1 MDGDQGGLSGRFAAR
16 ALIPGGFWLLVF
28 FLAPFTLV
36 VMVSFGTPAE
46 LGGALYGWYPENYSR
61 VFDPLFI
68 PVLARS
74 VGYALVTVALC
85 LLLGYPVAYYIARF
99 GGRRKQILIALVV
112 LPFFVNYLI
121 RTYAWVALLSDEGV
135 INGLLGESIRFLNTP
150 WAVILGL
157 VYGYL
162 AFMILPVYAALDR
175 MDPALI
181 EAGKDL
187 YGSELQDVHARHLAD
202 DLPGRAGRLRARVPA
217 RGRRLRGRPAAG
229 RAGHLHGRQPD
240 PAAVLR
246 RRGLAL
252 RRRADRGDDAV
263 PAHLHGLLPA
273 LGGARGTDMRAL
285 RLYTA
290 AFYAFMFMPL
300 VVVVLFSFNS
310 VRSLQNFD
318 GFSLQW
324 YRAFLEN
331 ESLRGSLIASLE
343 IALATM
349 LVATVLGTL
358 LAFGLVRARTRF
370 SASAN
375 ILMLIPLVTPEIV
388 AGVSA
393 FLLFT
398 QIGLR
403 LSLLTIV
410 IAHITFSIS
419 YVTVVV
425 RARLASLN
433 PEVEQA
439 ALDLGATRIQT
450 LRLVVMPALWP
461 AILAAGLLVFA
472 LSFDDF
478 VLSYFT
484 TGESPQPLPVRIWS
498 AIRFGVTPTINAIGT
513 LMLVISLA
521 AVALGLFFQR
531 ERKTA

>member
-1 MDGDQGGLSGRFAAR
+1 
-16 ALIPGGFWLLVF
+16 
-28 FLAPFTLV
+28 
-36 VMVSFGTPAE
+36 
-46 LGGALYGWYPENYSR
+46 
-61 VFDPLFI
+61 
-68 PVLARS
+68 
-74 VGYALVTVALC
+74 
-85 LLLGYPVAYYIARF
+85 
-99 GGRRKQILIALVV
+99 
-112 LPFFVNYLI
+112 
-121 RTYAWVALLSDEGV
+121 
-135 INGLLGESIRFLNTP
+135 
-150 WAVILGL
+150 
-157 VYGYL
+157 
-162 AFMILPVYAALDR
+162 
-175 MDPALI
+175 
-181 EAGKDL
+181 
-187 YGSELQDVHARHLAD
+187 
-202 DLPGRAGRLRARVPA
+202 
-217 RGRRLRGRPAAG
+217 
-229 RAGHLHGRQPD
+229 
-240 PAAVLR
+240 
-246 RRGLAL
+246 
-252 RRRADRGDDAV
+252 
-263 PAHLHGLLPA
+263 
-273 LGGARGTDMRAL
+273 MRAL

-290 AFYAFMFMPL
+290 AFYAFMFLPL

-310 VRSLQNFD
+310 IRSLQNFE

-324 YRAFLEN
+324 YQAFWDS
-331 ESLRGSLIASLE
+331 ESLRGSLVASLQ
-343 IALATM
+343 IAVATM

-450 LRLVVMPALWP
+450 LRLVVLPALWP

-521 AVALGLFFQR
+521 AVALALFFQR

>member
-1 MDGDQGGLSGRFAAR
+1 M
-16 ALIPGGFWLLVF
+16 
-28 FLAPFTLV
+28 
-36 VMVSFGTPAE
+36 
-46 LGGALYGWYPENYSR
+46 
-61 VFDPLFI
+61 
-68 PVLARS
+68 
-74 VGYALVTVALC
+74 
-85 LLLGYPVAYYIARF
+85 
-99 GGRRKQILIALVV
+99 K
-112 LPFFVNYLI
+112 
-121 RTYAWVALLSDEGV
+121 
-135 INGLLGESIRFLNTP
+135 
-150 WAVILGL
+150 
-157 VYGYL
+157 
-162 AFMILPVYAALDR
+162 
-175 MDPALI
+175 
-181 EAGKDL
+181 
-187 YGSELQDVHARHLAD
+187 
-202 DLPGRAGRLRARVPA
+202 
-217 RGRRLRGRPAAG
+217 
-229 RAGHLHGRQPD
+229 
-240 PAAVLR
+240 
-246 RRGLAL
+246 
-252 RRRADRGDDAV
+252 
-263 PAHLHGLLPA
+263 
-273 LGGARGTDMRAL
+273 AL

-310 VRSLQNFD
+310 LRSLQNFE

-324 YRAFLEN
+324 YEAFLEN
-331 ESLRGSLIASLE
+331 ESLRGSLIASLQ

-403 LSLLTIV
+403 LSLLTII

-439 ALDLGATRIQT
+439 AMDLGASRMQT
-450 LRLVVMPALWP
+450 LRLVVLPALWP
-461 AILAAGLLVFA
+461 AILAAGLLIFA

-521 AVALGLFFQR
+521 AVAAALVLQR
-531 ERKTA
+531 ERKTT

>member
-1 MDGDQGGLSGRFAAR
+1 
-16 ALIPGGFWLLVF
+16 
-28 FLAPFTLV
+28 
-36 VMVSFGTPAE
+36 
-46 LGGALYGWYPENYSR
+46 
-61 VFDPLFI
+61 
-68 PVLARS
+68 
-74 VGYALVTVALC
+74 
-85 LLLGYPVAYYIARF
+85 
-99 GGRRKQILIALVV
+99 
-112 LPFFVNYLI
+112 
-121 RTYAWVALLSDEGV
+121 
-135 INGLLGESIRFLNTP
+135 
-150 WAVILGL
+150 
-157 VYGYL
+157 
-162 AFMILPVYAALDR
+162 
-175 MDPALI
+175 
-181 EAGKDL
+181 
-187 YGSELQDVHARHLAD
+187 
-202 DLPGRAGRLRARVPA
+202 
-217 RGRRLRGRPAAG
+217 
-229 RAGHLHGRQPD
+229 
-240 PAAVLR
+240 
-246 RRGLAL
+246 
-252 RRRADRGDDAV
+252 
-263 PAHLHGLLPA
+263 
-273 LGGARGTDMRAL
+273 MRAL

-300 VVVVLFSFNS
+300 AVVVLFSFNS
-310 VRSLQNFD
+310 IRSLQNFD
-318 GFSLQW
+318 GFSLEW
-324 YRAFLEN
+324 YRAFWES
-331 ESLRGSLIASLE
+331 ESLRGSLTASLQ

-375 ILMLIPLVTPEIV
+375 VLMLIPLVTPEIV